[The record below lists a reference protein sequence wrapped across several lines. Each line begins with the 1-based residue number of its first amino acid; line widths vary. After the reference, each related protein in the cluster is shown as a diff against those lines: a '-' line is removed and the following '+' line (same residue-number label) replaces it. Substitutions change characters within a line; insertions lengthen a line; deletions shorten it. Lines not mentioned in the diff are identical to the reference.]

1 MSLHCTWIV
10 WEDAAMSIN
19 RGLAAAAAC
28 LVVIAAGSSGSTAHC
43 GGEASAGSQPRRRV
57 RAPGCAAKCDRKRTI
72 RTAATYKS
80 RLPPSADGKGMR
92 PDHRPSTPPKLRRE
106 FRRVRRFVGCARALP
121 QQRRTLNRYES
132 EGFGEDHRT
141 RRFAPHDAAVGQA
154 LAMARGGHQD

>member
-19 RGLAAAAAC
+19 RGLATAAAC

-92 PDHRPSTPPKLRRE
+92 PDHRPSTPPKLPCE
-106 FRRVRRFVGCARALP
+106 FRLVERARALP

-141 RRFAPHDAAVGQA
+141 RRFAPHDAAVGQE